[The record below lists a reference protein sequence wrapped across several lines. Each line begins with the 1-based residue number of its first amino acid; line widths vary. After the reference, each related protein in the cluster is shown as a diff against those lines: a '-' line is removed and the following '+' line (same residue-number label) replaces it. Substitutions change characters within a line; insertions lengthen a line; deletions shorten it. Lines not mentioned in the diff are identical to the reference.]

1 MRFYIQPHQFYG
13 GIDLHARTMYVCMVN
28 QDGEVLVHR
37 HMKAAPEA
45 FLKAVTPY
53 RDGLVGRSNGLF
65 IWDLAG

>member
-1 MRFYIQPHQFYG
+1 
-13 GIDLHARTMYVCMVN
+13 MVN

-53 RDGLVGRSNGLF
+53 RDGLVVAVECIF
-65 IWDLAG
+65 TWDLAG